1 MVLTKDELIASLK
14 NEIRLLL
21 HLAGKVDKSK
31 VDYRPTPK
39 QRSTLELLQY
49 IAIMAPTQIVSIKS
63 GDFSREAM
71 MATWGA
77 AEAAS
82 KTMSLEQAIAA
93 IEKQSDNFD
102 KLLSDWSDAD
112 FRGEVELF
120 GKKSTRGYLIVNL
133 VLSGFAAY
141 RMQLFCYLKSTGRE
155 ELNTM
160 NLWMGVDGSMGAAS

>member
-14 NEIRLLL
+14 NEIRLIL
-21 HLAGKVDKSK
+21 HLAGKIDKSQ

-71 MATWGA
+71 MSTWGA

-82 KTMSLEQAIAA
+82 KAMNLEQAVAA
-93 IEKQSDNFD
+93 IEKQSGNFD
-102 KLLSDWSDAD
+102 KLFSDWSDAD
-112 FRGEVELF
+112 FRGEVNLF
-120 GKKSTRGYLIVNL
+120 GQKNSRGYLIVNI

-160 NLWMGVDGSMGAAS
+160 NLWMGTDGSMGAAS